1 MSSLATVPP
10 RKPGLAVLFPTL
22 LSLALGIVAGLPV
35 VGQLQAT
42 GIIVSQ
48 KGRTFHPE
56 TLVVTKGET
65 VTIVNDDSDLL
76 HHAFVD
82 ASNFKFDSGDQE
94 PGSRTPVTFNQTGVF
109 QVLCGI
115 HPKMKLLVRVN

>member
-1 MSSLATVPP
+1 MSSLAKVPP

-22 LSLALGIVAGLPV
+22 LSLGLGIVAGIPV
-35 VGQLQAT
+35 VGKLQAS

-56 TLVVTKGET
+56 TLVVSKGET

-82 ASNFKFDSGDQE
+82 SPTFSFDSGDQE
-94 PGSRTPVTFNQTGVF
+94 PGSRTPVTFTATGVF

-115 HPKMKLLVRVN
+115 HPKMKLVVRVN

>member
-1 MSSLATVPP
+1 MTSRATVPP
-10 RKPGLAVLFPTL
+10 RKPGVAVLFPTL
-22 LSLALGIVAGLPV
+22 LSLGLGIVAGLPV
-35 VGQLQAT
+35 VGKLQAS

-56 TLVVTKGET
+56 TLVVSKGET

-76 HHAFVD
+76 HHAYVD
-82 ASNFKFDSGDQE
+82 SPTFSFDSGDQE
-94 PGSRTPVTFNQTGVF
+94 PGSRTPVTFTQTGVF

-115 HPKMKLLVRVN
+115 HPKMKLVVRVN